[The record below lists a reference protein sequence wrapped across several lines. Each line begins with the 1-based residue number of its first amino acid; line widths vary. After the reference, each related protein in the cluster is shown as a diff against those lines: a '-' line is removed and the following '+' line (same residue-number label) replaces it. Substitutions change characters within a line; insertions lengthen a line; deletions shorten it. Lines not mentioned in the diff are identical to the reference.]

1 MVSSARKIFF
11 FFFFFFFYS
20 EKRRLN
26 SPRAN
31 KRAQIKLQNNT
42 EYYGLKRMSLRV
54 DFRNDKDW
62 VSLGAGGRVFH
73 REMADGKKEFWKD
86 EVLEGGQRKLLG

>member
-1 MVSSARKIFF
+1 
-11 FFFFFFFYS
+11 
-20 EKRRLN
+20 
-26 SPRAN
+26 
-31 KRAQIKLQNNT
+31 
-42 EYYGLKRMSLRV
+42 MSLRV

-62 VSLGAGGRVFH
+62 VSLGVGGRMFH